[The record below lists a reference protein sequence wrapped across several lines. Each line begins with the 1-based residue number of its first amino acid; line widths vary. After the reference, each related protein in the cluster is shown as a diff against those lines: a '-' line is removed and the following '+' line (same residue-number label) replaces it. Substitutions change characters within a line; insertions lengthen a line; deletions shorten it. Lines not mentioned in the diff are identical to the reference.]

1 MKKRPASLPR
11 KLGLLYRKSA
21 LLQVALLI
29 ALWGGCQAVV
39 TATRLPLPAG
49 VLGFFLLVLGLQR
62 RWIAPA
68 LFHRGAAGLLDH
80 LSLFFVPAMVALI
93 GKPELFG
100 TLGLK
105 LLLAVVVGTL
115 LVMGSTVLVVDLW
128 LRASLR
134 AAPAGDSRSL
144 PPVSHSASS

>member
-1 MKKRPASLPR
+1 MKKRPVSPLR
-11 KLGLLYRKSA
+11 KLGLVYRKSA

-29 ALWGGCQAVV
+29 ALWGGCQAAV

-49 VLGFFLLVLGLQR
+49 VLGFFVLVLGLQR

-115 LVMGSTVLVVDLW
+115 LVMGSTVLVIDLW

-134 AAPAGDSRSL
+134 AEAKSLASAAP
-144 PPVSHSASS
+144 SASS